1 MKLKSG
7 QKRIERIQAIAAYMV
22 YVIEEKTLDKNR
34 KKKKLLEKAKDAEGL
49 LQTMISDLKRDVR

>member
-49 LQTMISDLKRDVR
+49 LQTMISDLNRDVR